1 MNGSPI
7 ARSIYYTTNNSNKV
21 NGDSTKNRGDNLKH
35 APEAATSISSHYTP
49 TKIRL
54 SKICP
59 CNFNINAVQ
68 SVIEPSVQLILFLT
82 GGGCNNRPVF
92 GLLANSL

>member
-49 TKIRL
+49 FIRL
-54 SKICP
+54 SKIFARAP
-59 CNFNINAVQ
+59 
-68 SVIEPSVQLILFLT
+68 LISTLYRAYLSHQY
-82 GGGCNNRPVF
+82 N
-92 GLLANSL
+92 

>member
-49 TKIRL
+49 FIRL
-54 SKICP
+54 SKVCP
-59 CNFNINAVQ
+59 CVFNINTVQ
-68 SVIEPSVQLILFLT
+68 SVFEPSVQLILFLT
-82 GGGCNNRPVF
+82 CGTE
-92 GLLANSL
+92 LLAELDRNKYD

>member
-1 MNGSPI
+1 MRKKMNGSPI

-49 TKIRL
+49 FIRL
-54 SKICP
+54 SKVCP
-59 CNFNINAVQ
+59 CVFLIFPLYIVHFNLQYA
-68 SVIEPSVQLILFLT
+68 
-82 GGGCNNRPVF
+82 
-92 GLLANSL
+92 